1 MAEKQLIIE
10 VMASVTKRTSDYF
23 KNEFGIITTENNS
36 SGGELDALV
45 LLDMTAVIIM
55 GGKINLLVVFSFEE
69 PLIDAIYHEMT
80 DELGIKD
87 DEVEKYRKAAAGDV
101 INTVLGHST
110 IDLLNL
116 DKNGIS
122 ITPPRILNDVKI
134 IQTMKYKMF
143 YAQSLQTPLGGMTIG
158 LVGSQ
163 KLFNEIFCITG

>member
-10 VMASVTKRTSDYF
+10 VMASVTKRTCAYF
-23 KNEFGIITTENNS
+23 QSEFGIIATENNS
-36 SGGELDALV
+36 EIGQLNELTF
-45 LLDMTAVIIM
+45 LDMTAVIII
-55 GGKINLLVVFSFEE
+55 GSEINLLVIFSFEE
-69 PLIDAIYHEMT
+69 SLINAIYHEMT

-143 YAQSLQTPLGGMTIG
+143 YAQSLHTPLGGITIS